1 MKHLRNYLVLMGMET
16 NTNLW
21 DYPHMV
27 ILFFLK
33 KIKNN
38 LFTNYKDLK
47 LNLKYLNH
55 TNKNFVYKFEGS
67 PKQPELFNN
76 KICEIFNVNTKDE
89 IKYDDNLKKNIAK
102 SVQKIFEEKLLEIC
116 DDIIKINYSEN
127 LVYAGGCAL
136 NSLANKRIVES
147 NIFKNVFIP
156 YAPGDG
162 GGSIGSALYFLN
174 KKKQKVS
181 NLKSPFLG
189 NDFSNLEIGKEI
201 KKTKNSIH
209 LKLFL
214 FQTNLI

>member
-1 MKHLRNYLVLMGMET
+1 MSLAIAKCNNKNIEFVKKIYFPDSLGVLYEAFTQLSGFNGYGDEYKFMGLSSYG
-16 NTNLW
+16 N
-21 DYPHMV
+21 PV
-27 ILFFLK
+27 FFE

-174 KKKQKVS
+174 KKKT
-181 NLKSPFLG
+181 KS
-189 NDFSNLEIGKEI
+189 I
-201 KKTKNSIH
+201 KFKIT
-209 LKLFL
+209 LFRK
-214 FQTNLI
+214 